1 MKTLTHRGIVET
13 EDIPFFE
20 MYKHYSQ
27 MSTIPGTGY
36 APLPVSEWL
45 KLTKQGRVIKLK
57 KKEVL
62 VRAQD
67 KVEEGY
73 VVLKGLLKMFYTDI
87 KGKEFIKAFR
97 VPFDSASPYGELIQ
111 EVPSRITI
119 SAIEESEVFAFP
131 YKAFVHLSIN
141 HPSWEKIALNQLKEH
156 FLFKERRE
164 FELLTYDATERFESF
179 AKDYPDLVS
188 RVPQKEIASYLG
200 INPVTL
206 SRIITNKSQN
216 R

>member
-1 MKTLTHRGIVET
+1 MDAK
-13 EDIPFFE
+13 DIPFFE

-27 MSTIPGTGY
+27 QATIPGTGY
-36 APLPVSEWL
+36 APLPASEWI
-45 KLTKQGRVIKLK
+45 KLTKLGRVIKLK

-62 VRAQD
+62 VRTQD

-87 KGKEFIKAFR
+87 KGKESIKAFR

-131 YKAFVHLSIN
+131 YKEFVHLSIN
-141 HPSWEKIALNQLKEH
+141 HPAWEKIALNQLKEH
-156 FLFKERRE
+156 FLFKEKRE
-164 FELLTYDATERFESF
+164 FELLTCDATERFESF
-179 AKDYPDLVS
+179 AKDYPDLVN

-206 SRIITNKSQN
+206 SRIITNRSLN
-216 R
+216 S

>member
-1 MKTLTHRGIVET
+1 MEK

-20 MYKHYSQ
+20 MYDHYSKQ
-27 MSTIPGTGY
+27 ATIEGTGY
-36 APLPVSEWL
+36 APLPVSEWK
-45 KLTKQGRVIKLK
+45 KLVDQGRIIKLK

-62 VRAQD
+62 VRVDDNVQ
-67 KVEEGY
+67 EGY
-73 VVLKGLLKMFYTDI
+73 VVLKGLLKMFYTDK
-87 KGKEFIKAFR
+87 KGKEYIKAFR

-111 EVPSRITI
+111 GVASRITI

-141 HPSWEKIALNQLKEH
+141 HPAWEKIALNGLKEH
-156 FLFKERRE
+156 FLFKEKRE
-164 FELLTYDATERFESF
+164 FELLIYDAKERFESF
-179 AKDYPDLVS
+179 VKEFPGLIN

-206 SRIITNKSQN
+206 SRIITNKSLN
-216 R
+216 NDY